1 LGTDDPAAGDA
12 AAGDGPRVV
21 LARDGSVTYEPGF
34 LDAASADRAY
44 AALAEEAAW
53 RQESIVMF
61 GRRVPLPRLTAWHGE
76 PEAVYGYSGLLNV
89 PEPWTPQLSA
99 LRERL
104 ADRLGIRFNSVL
116 LNWYRGG
123 SDAMG
128 WHADD
133 EPELGREPSIASLSL
148 GATRTFELEHRTDRE
163 RVAVPLE
170 HGSLL
175 VMTGATQHRWRHR
188 VPKQRRIEGGRINLT
203 FRTVPG

>member
-1 LGTDDPAAGDA
+1 V
-12 AAGDGPRVV
+12 RIV
-21 LARDGSVTYEPGF
+21 LARDGTVTYEPGF
-34 LDAASADRAY
+34 LDAEAADRVY

-53 RQESIVMF
+53 KQESIVMF

-76 PEAVYGYSGLLNV
+76 PEAVYGYSGLRNV
-89 PEPWTPQLSA
+89 PQPWTPQLSA

-104 ADRLGIRFNSVL
+104 ADRLGVRFNSVL

-123 SDAMG
+123 GDAMG

-163 RVAVPLE
+163 RIAVPLE

-175 VMTGATQHRWRHR
+175 VMAGQTQHRWRHR
-188 VPKQRRIEGGRINLT
+188 VPKQRRVEGGRINLT

>member
-1 LGTDDPAAGDA
+1 M
-12 AAGDGPRVV
+12 
-21 LARDGSVTYEPGF
+21 LARDGTVTYEPGF
-34 LDAASADRAY
+34 LVAEAADRAY

-53 RQESIVMF
+53 KQESIVMF

-89 PEPWTPQLSA
+89 PAPWTPRLSE

-123 SDAMG
+123 NDAMG

-133 EPELGREPSIASLSL
+133 EPELGREPAIASLSL

-175 VMTGATQHRWRHR
+175 VMAGETQHRWRHR

>member
-1 LGTDDPAAGDA
+1 
-12 AAGDGPRVV
+12 V
-21 LARDGSVTYEPGF
+21 LARDGTVTYEPNF

-44 AALAEEAAW
+44 AALVEEAAW

-76 PEAVYGYSGLLNV
+76 PEAVYSYSGLLNV
-89 PEPWTPQLSA
+89 PAPWTPWLSE

-123 SDAMG
+123 GDAMG

-133 EPELGREPSIASLSL
+133 EAALGREPAIASLSL
-148 GATRTFELEHRTDRE
+148 GATRTFELEHRADRE

-175 VMTGATQHRWRHR
+175 VMAGETQHRWRHR
-188 VPKQRRIEGGRINLT
+188 VPKQRRVEGGRINLT
-203 FRTVPG
+203 FRVVAPSGT